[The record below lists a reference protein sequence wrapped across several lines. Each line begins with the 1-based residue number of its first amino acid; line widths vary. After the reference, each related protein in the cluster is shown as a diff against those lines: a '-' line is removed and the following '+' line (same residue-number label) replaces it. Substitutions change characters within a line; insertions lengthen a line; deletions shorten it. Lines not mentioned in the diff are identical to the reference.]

1 MKKFLILILGF
12 VLLLFISTRIEKN
25 LINQK
30 KEEEAKYAAFNIES
44 LKNTVTKLHICS
56 IADNLKDCPKEYLIK
71 SIDSIETIHS
81 FFDLVLAGER
91 YSGTVAGVGPSY
103 KIVMFDSNDQI
114 NFYPGLDFYVNGKS
128 YCFIK
133 VDREAILDLIS

>member
-1 MKKFLILILGF
+1 M
-12 VLLLFISTRIEKN
+12 
-25 LINQK
+25 
-30 KEEEAKYAAFNIES
+30 
-44 LKNTVTKLHICS
+44 
-56 IADNLKDCPKEYLIK
+56 IK

-114 NFYPGLDFYVNGKS
+114 SAVAYFYPGLDFYVNGKS